1 MNNFFF
7 VLSQFLAQKSVICVS
22 RQMQPV
28 VPRISETKFVLQTQI
43 HSVQLTVAA
52 GWGNFG
58 TAKEMWRTAFFEDA
72 STVQVGKRL
81 KDKKV
86 EIGLNVQRCSRLG
99 SFLQQVII
107 SQFKLLFLSIPYEQN
122 EIGRMVEVLV
132 PISTIC

>member
-1 MNNFFF
+1 
-7 VLSQFLAQKSVICVS
+7 
-22 RQMQPV
+22 MQPV

-52 GWGNFG
+52 EWGNIG
-58 TAKEMWRTAFFEDA
+58 TAKEMSRTAFFEDA

-107 SQFKLLFLSIPYEQN
+107 SQFKLLFSLYPTKKMKLA
-122 EIGRMVEVLV
+122 GW
-132 PISTIC
+132 